1 MPATIAQ
8 PKSSTIQIRLP
19 DDAKKQISKRAV
31 ELGLSISEY
40 ARTTLLINS
49 GALNAEI
56 KRFWREIEK
65 TEAEYRA
72 GKYQPTSADELFE
85 IARKA
90 RNEN

>member
-19 DDAKKQISKRAV
+19 DDAKKQISKRAI

-56 KRFWREIEK
+56 KTFWKEIEK
-65 TEAEYRA
+65 TEAEHRA
-72 GKYQPTSADELFE
+72 GKHTLTSAKELFE
-85 IARKA
+85 IGMKA
-90 RNEN
+90 RQK

>member
-1 MPATIAQ
+1 MPATATQ
-8 PKSSTIQIRLP
+8 PKNSTIQIRLP
-19 DDAKKQISKRAV
+19 DDAKKQIGKRAR

-49 GALNAEI
+49 GALNAEV
-56 KRFWREIEK
+56 KRFWEESEK
-65 TEAEYRA
+65 IEAEYRA
-72 GKYQPTSADELFE
+72 GKYQRTSAKELIA